1 MKDASVP
8 PLDGIRPERKDIFEK
23 CWKFNRARALQEA
36 GLYVYFETF
45 GGREGCGPSEVR
57 LGSRKILMFG
67 SNDYLDLTWDPR
79 VKEAAAA
86 AIRKYG
92 TGCSG
97 SRLLNGTLPIHVQ
110 LEEELAE
117 FMGKEDAVVFGTG
130 FQANYA
136 AIAALATEG
145 DVILCEHNLHA
156 SLVDGALRSS
166 ARTMRY
172 RHSDM
177 QHLEK
182 RLQQVDGEG
191 VLIVSESVFSMEGDV
206 ADLKELTSLAKIY
219 GARTY
224 VDEAHGIGIFGPTG
238 AGVAEEQGALE
249 DIDVVMGTFSKSLAA
264 AGGFVAS
271 TEPVIHF
278 LKHVAQP
285 FVFSASVPPASVATV
300 LCALNILRAEP
311 ERRHHLLRVADL
323 IRRELGGLG
332 FNVIHAT
339 SPVVAVIIPDDVLLF
354 RMTKELLK
362 EGIYVNGV
370 VRPAATQNLIRISC
384 TAAHTEAQAWRLI
397 EVMDRVAK
405 RLHLELEKPGADA
418 SCTQSG
424 VSY

>member
-8 PLDGIRPERKDIFEK
+8 PSNGPRSERRDIFEK

-45 GGREGCGPSEVR
+45 GGREDCEPSEVK

-86 AIRKYG
+86 AIRQYG

-117 FMGKEDAVVFGTG
+117 FMGKEEAIVFGTG

-172 RHSDM
+172 RHNDM

-206 ADLKELTSLAKIY
+206 ADLKDVTSLAKMY

-224 VDEAHGIGIFGPTG
+224 VDEAHGLGIFGPTG
-238 AGVAEEQGALE
+238 AGVAEEQGVLQ
-249 DIDVVMGTFSKSLAA
+249 DVDVVMGTFSKSLAA

-278 LKHVAQP
+278 LKHLAQP
-285 FVFSASVPPASVATV
+285 FVFSASIPPASVAAV
-300 LCALNILRAEP
+300 RCALGILRAEP
-311 ERRHHLLRVADL
+311 ERRHRLLLVADL
-323 IRRELGGLG
+323 IRRELAALG
-332 FNVIHAT
+332 FNVIGGT
-339 SPVVAVIIPDDVLLF
+339 SPVVAVVIPEDVMLF
-354 RMTKELLK
+354 QMAKELLE

-370 VRPAATQNLIRISC
+370 VRPAATQNLLRISC
-384 TAAHTEAQAWRLI
+384 TAAHTEAHAWRLI
-397 EVMDRVAK
+397 EVMERLAK
-405 RLHLELEKPGADA
+405 RLNMELEKPAKA
-418 SCTQSG
+418 ERLAL
-424 VSY
+424 

>member
-8 PLDGIRPERKDIFEK
+8 PSNGPRSERRDIFEK

-45 GGREGCGPSEVR
+45 GGREDCEPSEVK

-86 AIRKYG
+86 AIRQYG

-117 FMGKEDAVVFGTG
+117 FMGKEEAIVFGTG

-172 RHSDM
+172 RHNDM

-206 ADLKELTSLAKIY
+206 ADLKDVTSLAKMY

-224 VDEAHGIGIFGPTG
+224 VDEAHGLGIFGPTG
-238 AGVAEEQGALE
+238 AGVAEEQGVLQ
-249 DIDVVMGTFSKSLAA
+249 DVDVVMGTFSKSLAA

-278 LKHVAQP
+278 LKHLAQP
-285 FVFSASVPPASVATV
+285 FVFSASVPPASVAAV
-300 LCALNILRAEP
+300 RCALGILRAEP
-311 ERRHHLLRVADL
+311 ERRHRLLLVADL
-323 IRRELGGLG
+323 IRRELAALG
-332 FNVIHAT
+332 FNVIGGT
-339 SPVVAVIIPDDVLLF
+339 SPVVAVVIPEDVMLF
-354 RMTKELLK
+354 QMAKELLE

-370 VRPAATQNLIRISC
+370 VRPAATQNLLRISC
-384 TAAHTEAQAWRLI
+384 TAAHTEAHAWRLI
-397 EVMDRVAK
+397 EVMERLAK
-405 RLHLELEKPGADA
+405 RLNMELEKPAKA
-418 SCTQSG
+418 ERLAL
-424 VSY
+424 

>member
-8 PLDGIRPERKDIFEK
+8 PPNGSLTERRDIFEK
-23 CWKFNRARALQEA
+23 CWKFNRARMLQEA

-45 GGREGCGPSEVR
+45 GSREGCGPSEIR
-57 LGSRKILMFG
+57 QGSRKILMFG

-79 VKEAAAA
+79 VKEAATA
-86 AIRKYG
+86 AIRQYG

-117 FMGKEDAVVFGTG
+117 FMGKEEAIVFGTG

-136 AIAALATEG
+136 VIAALATEG
-145 DVILCEHNLHA
+145 ETILCEHNLHA
-156 SLVDGALRSS
+156 SLVDGALRSA

-172 RHSDM
+172 RHNDM

-182 RLQQVDGEG
+182 RLQQSNGDG

-206 ADLKELTSLAKIY
+206 ADLRGVTSMARKY

-238 AGVAEEQGALE
+238 AGVAEEQGVLE
-249 DIDVVMGTFSKSLAA
+249 DVDVVMGTFSKSLAA
-264 AGGFVAS
+264 AGGFVAA

-278 LKHVAQP
+278 LKHLAQP
-285 FVFSASVPPASVATV
+285 FVFSASVPPASVAAV
-300 LCALNILRAEP
+300 RCALGIMKAEP
-311 ERRHHLLRVADL
+311 ERRQRLLQVADL
-323 IRRELGGLG
+323 IRRELVALG
-332 FNVIHAT
+332 FNVIDGT
-339 SPVVAVIIPDDVLLF
+339 SPVVAVVIPEDVLLLQMAK
-354 RMTKELLK
+354 RLLE

-370 VRPAATQNLIRISC
+370 MKPAATQNLLRISC
-384 TAAHTEAQAWRLI
+384 TAAHTEDHAWRLV
-397 EVMDRVAK
+397 EVMERIAK
-405 RLHLELEKPGADA
+405 ELNMELEKPGKAA
-418 SCTQSG
+418 R
-424 VSY
+424 VAL

>member
-8 PLDGIRPERKDIFEK
+8 PSNGPRSERRDIFEK

-45 GGREGCGPSEVR
+45 GGREDCGPSEVK

-86 AIRKYG
+86 AIRQYG

-117 FMGKEDAVVFGTG
+117 FMGKEEAIVFGTG

-172 RHSDM
+172 RHNDM

-206 ADLKELTSLAKIY
+206 ADLKDVTSLAKMY

-224 VDEAHGIGIFGPTG
+224 VDEAHGLGIFGPTG
-238 AGVAEEQGALE
+238 AGVAEEQGVLQ
-249 DIDVVMGTFSKSLAA
+249 DVDVVMGTFSKSLAA

-278 LKHVAQP
+278 LKHLAQP
-285 FVFSASVPPASVATV
+285 FVFSASVPPASVAAV
-300 LCALNILRAEP
+300 RCALGILRAEP
-311 ERRHHLLRVADL
+311 ERRHRLLLVADL
-323 IRRELGGLG
+323 IRRELAALG
-332 FNVIHAT
+332 FNVIGGT
-339 SPVVAVIIPDDVLLF
+339 SPVVAVVIPEDVMLF
-354 RMTKELLK
+354 QMAKELLE

-370 VRPAATQNLIRISC
+370 VRPAATQNLLRISC
-384 TAAHTEAQAWRLI
+384 TAAHTEAHAWRLI
-397 EVMDRVAK
+397 EVMERLAK
-405 RLHLELEKPGADA
+405 RLNMELEKPAKA
-418 SCTQSG
+418 ERLAL
-424 VSY
+424 

>member
-1 MKDASVP
+1 MEDASVP
-8 PLDGIRPERKDIFEK
+8 PSSGPRSERRDIFEK

-86 AIRKYG
+86 AIRQYG

-117 FMGKEDAVVFGTG
+117 FMGKEDAIVFGTG

-136 AIAALATEG
+136 VIAALATEG
-145 DVILCEHNLHA
+145 EVILCEHNLHA

-172 RHSDM
+172 RHNDM

-182 RLQQVDGEG
+182 RLRQVEES

-206 ADLKELTSLAKIY
+206 ADLRGVTALAKMY

-224 VDEAHGIGIFGPTG
+224 VDEAHGVGIFGPTG
-238 AGVAEEQGALE
+238 AGVAEEQGVL
-249 DIDVVMGTFSKSLAA
+249 DDVDVVMGTFSKSLAA
-264 AGGFVAS
+264 AGGFVAA
-271 TEPVIHF
+271 TEPVVHY
-278 LKHVAQP
+278 LKHLAQP
-285 FVFSASVPPASVATV
+285 FVFSASVPPASVAAV
-300 LCALNILRAEP
+300 RCALGILRAEP
-311 ERRHHLLRVADL
+311 ERRHNLLRVADL
-323 IRRELGGLG
+323 IRRELAALG
-332 FNVIHAT
+332 FNVIAGT
-339 SPVVAVIIPDDVLLF
+339 SPVVAVVIPEDVLLF
-354 RMTKELLK
+354 QMAKELLE

-370 VRPAATQNLIRISC
+370 VRPAATQNLLRISC
-384 TAAHTEAQAWRLI
+384 TAAHTEAHAWRLI
-397 EVMDRVAK
+397 EVMERLAK
-405 RLHLELEKPGADA
+405 RLNMELEKPAKA
-418 SCTQSG
+418 ARLAL
-424 VSY
+424 

>member
-8 PLDGIRPERKDIFEK
+8 PPSGLPTERRDIFEK
-23 CWKFNRARALQEA
+23 CWKFNRARMLQEA

-45 GGREGCGPSEVR
+45 GSREGCGPSEIR
-57 LGSRKILMFG
+57 QGSRKILMFG

-79 VKEAAAA
+79 VKEAATA
-86 AIRKYG
+86 AIRQYG

-117 FMGKEDAVVFGTG
+117 FMGKEEAIVFGTG

-136 AIAALATEG
+136 VIAALATEG
-145 DVILCEHNLHA
+145 ETILCEHNLHA
-156 SLVDGALRSS
+156 SLVDGALRSA

-172 RHSDM
+172 RHNDM

-182 RLQQVDGEG
+182 RLQQSNGDG

-206 ADLKELTSLAKIY
+206 ADLKGVTSMARKY

-238 AGVAEEQGALE
+238 AGVAEEQGVLE
-249 DIDVVMGTFSKSLAA
+249 DVDVVMGTFSKSLAA
-264 AGGFVAS
+264 AGGFVAA

-278 LKHVAQP
+278 LKHLAQP
-285 FVFSASVPPASVATV
+285 FVFSASVPPASVAAV
-300 LCALNILRAEP
+300 RCALGIMKAEP
-311 ERRHHLLRVADL
+311 ERRQRLLQVADL
-323 IRRELGGLG
+323 IRRELVALG
-332 FNVIHAT
+332 FNVIDGT
-339 SPVVAVIIPDDVLLF
+339 SPVVAVVIPEDVLLLQMAK
-354 RMTKELLK
+354 RLLE

-370 VRPAATQNLIRISC
+370 MKPAATQNLLRISC
-384 TAAHTEAQAWRLI
+384 TAAHTEDHAWRLV
-397 EVMDRVAK
+397 EVMERIAK
-405 RLHLELEKPGADA
+405 ELNMELEKPGKAA
-418 SCTQSG
+418 R
-424 VSY
+424 VAL

>member
-8 PLDGIRPERKDIFEK
+8 PPSGLPTERRDIFEK
-23 CWKFNRARALQEA
+23 CWKFNRARMLQEA

-45 GGREGCGPSEVR
+45 GSREGCGPSEIR
-57 LGSRKILMFG
+57 QGSRKILMFG

-79 VKEAAAA
+79 VKEAATA
-86 AIRKYG
+86 AIRQYG

-117 FMGKEDAVVFGTG
+117 FMGKEEAIVFGTG

-136 AIAALATEG
+136 VIAALATEG
-145 DVILCEHNLHA
+145 ETILCEHNLHA
-156 SLVDGALRSS
+156 SLVDGALRSA

-172 RHSDM
+172 RHNDM

-182 RLQQVDGEG
+182 RLQQSNGDA

-206 ADLKELTSLAKIY
+206 ADLRGVTSMARKY

-238 AGVAEEQGALE
+238 AGVAEEQGVLE
-249 DIDVVMGTFSKSLAA
+249 DVDVVMGTFSKSLAA
-264 AGGFVAS
+264 AGGFVAA

-278 LKHVAQP
+278 LKHLAQP
-285 FVFSASVPPASVATV
+285 FVFSASVPPASVAAV
-300 LCALNILRAEP
+300 RCALGIMKAEP
-311 ERRHHLLRVADL
+311 ERRQRLLQVADL
-323 IRRELGGLG
+323 IRRELAALG
-332 FNVIHAT
+332 FNVIDGT
-339 SPVVAVIIPDDVLLF
+339 SPVVAVVIPEDVLLLQMAK
-354 RMTKELLK
+354 RLLE

-370 VRPAATQNLIRISC
+370 MKPAATQNLLRISC
-384 TAAHTEAQAWRLI
+384 TAAHTEDHAWRLV
-397 EVMDRVAK
+397 EVMERIAK
-405 RLHLELEKPGADA
+405 ELNMELEKPGKAA
-418 SCTQSG
+418 R
-424 VSY
+424 VAL